1 MSKFSGESQ
10 LTRRATR
17 RLRRRFARRYVWKMK
32 EEIAKSLSGT
42 TYVASGM
49 LVCALIFCIVNG
61 EYILT
66 KQYAI
71 YLLVIL
77 ASYFGVNLLL
87 QLFTNS
93 KKAIDSNDG
102 L

>member
-1 MSKFSGESQ
+1 
-10 LTRRATR
+10 
-17 RLRRRFARRYVWKMK
+17 MK
-32 EEIAKSLSGT
+32 GAIAKSLSDT

-49 LVCALIFCIVNG
+49 LVCSLIFCIVNG
-61 EYILT
+61 EYTLT

-87 QLFTNS
+87 QLFTNRM
-93 KKAIDSNDG
+93 KAIDSDDG